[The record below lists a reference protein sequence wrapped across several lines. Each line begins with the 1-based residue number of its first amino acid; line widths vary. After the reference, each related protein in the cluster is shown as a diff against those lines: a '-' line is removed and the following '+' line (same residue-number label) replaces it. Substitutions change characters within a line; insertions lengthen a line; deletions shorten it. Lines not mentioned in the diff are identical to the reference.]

1 MQTDS
6 LGNGEAMSSVIRVN
20 FSRNSKR
27 KLPKQRVF
35 YLGVYYAG
43 PPLCQSLEKLWLKRK
58 PNNRW
63 VLQQKIYGRVYE
75 YEECDGNDLLNV
87 LEGIPF
93 VDEINIDDLLE
104 MGWYHEGEVVAFP
117 TK

>member
-1 MQTDS
+1 
-6 LGNGEAMSSVIRVN
+6 MSSVICVD
-20 FSRNSKR
+20 FPKNSKR

-43 PPLCQSLEKLWLKRK
+43 APLCQSLEKLWLKRK

-63 VLQQKIYGRVYE
+63 VLQQKIYGRVYV
-75 YEECDGNDLLNV
+75 YEECDGNELLNV

-93 VDEINIDDLLE
+93 ADEINIDDLLE
-104 MGWYHEGEVVAFP
+104 MGWYHRGEILPFSLNDQG
-117 TK
+117 

>member
-1 MQTDS
+1 
-6 LGNGEAMSSVIRVN
+6 MSNVISAH
-20 FSRNSKR
+20 FPKNSKR

-43 PPLCQSLEKLWLKRK
+43 PPLCQSLEKLWLKRR

-75 YEECDGNDLLNV
+75 YEECDGNDLLCV
-87 LEGIPF
+87 LESIPF
-93 VDEINIDDLLE
+93 ADEITIDDLLN
-104 MGWYHEGEVVAFP
+104 MGWYHRGQVVPFP
-117 TK
+117 SR